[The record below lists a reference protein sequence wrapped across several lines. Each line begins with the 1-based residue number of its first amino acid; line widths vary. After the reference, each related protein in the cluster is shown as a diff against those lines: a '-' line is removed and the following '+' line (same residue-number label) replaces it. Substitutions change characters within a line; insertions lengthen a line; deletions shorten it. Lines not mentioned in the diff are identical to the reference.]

1 MKAKNNKFKKVLG
14 ISMSVLMLSATT
26 FPLVACQKNGEEV
39 DPNKTQFHIG
49 NFDGGY
55 GHTWLEQAVEK
66 FEKNWV
72 IDALMYEH
80 ALKNVDQKSIDLLVE
95 EYRKSLIVQN
105 YKQLLINQRLK
116 DPSEEEISDYYEK
129 YSSQFLLEDDI
140 VKGIFVKVP
149 KKADKL
155 RKMRKWVEEFS
166 VENIENMENYSVK
179 NYGTLDFFTEYWV
192 FERELMKQ
200 LPTTIDIKLT
210 PNKFFEMEDS
220 VYVYMLNVLDYRKIG
235 EIEPLDFAQDKI
247 KNLLLNK
254 QKIEFIRQ
262 FEEELYQQ
270 FKKDIMYFTS
280 NKEEVEQ

>member
-1 MKAKNNKFKKVLG
+1 MFKTFLSIFLIASFVFSTCQKQNESFRAPVLKINNQYLYEDELPKNQHLNNKDS
-14 ISMSVLMLSATT
+14 IAM
-26 FPLVACQKNGEEV
+26 
-39 DPNKTQFHIG
+39 
-49 NFDGGY
+49 
-55 GHTWLEQAVEK
+55 VEK

-192 FERELMKQ
+192 FEQELMKQ

>member
-1 MKAKNNKFKKVLG
+1 
-14 ISMSVLMLSATT
+14 
-26 FPLVACQKNGEEV
+26 
-39 DPNKTQFHIG
+39 
-49 NFDGGY
+49 
-55 GHTWLEQAVEK
+55 
-66 FEKNWV
+66 
-72 IDALMYEH
+72 
-80 ALKNVDQKSIDLLVE
+80 
-95 EYRKSLIVQN
+95 
-105 YKQLLINQRLK
+105 
-116 DPSEEEISDYYEK
+116 
-129 YSSQFLLEDDI
+129 
-140 VKGIFVKVP
+140 
-149 KKADKL
+149 
-155 RKMRKWVEEFS
+155 
-166 VENIENMENYSVK
+166 MENYSVK

>member
-1 MKAKNNKFKKVLG
+1 MFKTF
-14 ISMSVLMLSATT
+14 LSIFLIASFVFST
-26 FPLVACQKNGEEV
+26 CQKQNESFRTPVLKINNQYLYE
-39 DPNKTQFHIG
+39 DELPKNQHLNNEDSI
-49 NFDGGY
+49 
-55 GHTWLEQAVEK
+55 AMVEK

-116 DPSEEEISDYYEK
+116 DTSEEEISDYYEK

>member
-1 MKAKNNKFKKVLG
+1 
-14 ISMSVLMLSATT
+14 
-26 FPLVACQKNGEEV
+26 
-39 DPNKTQFHIG
+39 
-49 NFDGGY
+49 
-55 GHTWLEQAVEK
+55 
-66 FEKNWV
+66 
-72 IDALMYEH
+72 
-80 ALKNVDQKSIDLLVE
+80 
-95 EYRKSLIVQN
+95 
-105 YKQLLINQRLK
+105 
-116 DPSEEEISDYYEK
+116 
-129 YSSQFLLEDDI
+129 
-140 VKGIFVKVP
+140 
-149 KKADKL
+149 
-155 RKMRKWVEEFS
+155 MRKWVEEFS

>member
-1 MKAKNNKFKKVLG
+1 M
-14 ISMSVLMLSATT
+14 
-26 FPLVACQKNGEEV
+26 
-39 DPNKTQFHIG
+39 
-49 NFDGGY
+49 
-55 GHTWLEQAVEK
+55 
-66 FEKNWV
+66 
-72 IDALMYEH
+72 
-80 ALKNVDQKSIDLLVE
+80 
-95 EYRKSLIVQN
+95 
-105 YKQLLINQRLK
+105 
-116 DPSEEEISDYYEK
+116 
-129 YSSQFLLEDDI
+129 
-140 VKGIFVKVP
+140 P

-280 NKEEVEQ
+280 NKKEVEQ

>member
-1 MKAKNNKFKKVLG
+1 MFKTFLSIFLIASFVFFTFLKQNESFRIPVLKINNQYLYEDELPKNQHLNNEDS
-14 ISMSVLMLSATT
+14 IAM
-26 FPLVACQKNGEEV
+26 
-39 DPNKTQFHIG
+39 
-49 NFDGGY
+49 
-55 GHTWLEQAVEK
+55 VEK

>member
-1 MKAKNNKFKKVLG
+1 MFKTF
-14 ISMSVLMLSATT
+14 LSIFLIASFVFST
-26 FPLVACQKNGEEV
+26 CQKQNESFRTPVLKINNQYLYE
-39 DPNKTQFHIG
+39 DELPKNQHLNNEDSI
-49 NFDGGY
+49 
-55 GHTWLEQAVEK
+55 AMVEK

-155 RKMRKWVEEFS
+155 KKMRKWVEEFS

>member
-1 MKAKNNKFKKVLG
+1 MFKTF
-14 ISMSVLMLSATT
+14 LST
-26 FPLVACQKNGEEV
+26 FLIASFVFSTCQKQNESFRTPVLKINNQYLYE
-39 DPNKTQFHIG
+39 DELPKNQHLNNEDSI
-49 NFDGGY
+49 
-55 GHTWLEQAVEK
+55 AMVEK

-116 DPSEEEISDYYEK
+116 APSEEEISDYYEK

>member
-1 MKAKNNKFKKVLG
+1 MFKTF
-14 ISMSVLMLSATT
+14 LSIFLIASFVFST
-26 FPLVACQKNGEEV
+26 CQKQNESFRTPVLKINNQYLYE
-39 DPNKTQFHIG
+39 DELPKNQHLNNEDSI
-49 NFDGGY
+49 
-55 GHTWLEQAVEK
+55 AMVEK

-200 LPTTIDIKLT
+200 LPTTIDIKLS

>member
-1 MKAKNNKFKKVLG
+1 MFKTF
-14 ISMSVLMLSATT
+14 LSIFLIASFVFST
-26 FPLVACQKNGEEV
+26 CQKQNESFRAPVLKINNQYLYE
-39 DPNKTQFHIG
+39 DELPKNQHLNNEDSI
-49 NFDGGY
+49 
-55 GHTWLEQAVEK
+55 AMVEK

-192 FERELMKQ
+192 FEQELMKQ

>member
-1 MKAKNNKFKKVLG
+1 MFKTF
-14 ISMSVLMLSATT
+14 LSIFLIASFVFST
-26 FPLVACQKNGEEV
+26 CQKQNESFRTPVLKINNQYLYE
-39 DPNKTQFHIG
+39 DELPKNQHLNNEDSI
-49 NFDGGY
+49 
-55 GHTWLEQAVEK
+55 AMVEK

>member
-1 MKAKNNKFKKVLG
+1 MFKTF
-14 ISMSVLMLSATT
+14 LSIFLIASFVFST
-26 FPLVACQKNGEEV
+26 CQKQNESFRTPVLKINNQCLYE
-39 DPNKTQFHIG
+39 DELPKNQHLNNEDSI
-49 NFDGGY
+49 
-55 GHTWLEQAVEK
+55 AMVEK

>member
-1 MKAKNNKFKKVLG
+1 MFKTF
-14 ISMSVLMLSATT
+14 LSIFLIASFVFST
-26 FPLVACQKNGEEV
+26 CQKQNESFRTPVLKINNQYLYE
-39 DPNKTQFHIG
+39 DELPKNQHLNKEDSI
-49 NFDGGY
+49 
-55 GHTWLEQAVEK
+55 AMVEK

>member
-1 MKAKNNKFKKVLG
+1 MFKTFLSIFLIASFVFSTCQKQNESFRTPVLKINNQYLYEDELPKNQHLNNKDS
-14 ISMSVLMLSATT
+14 IAM
-26 FPLVACQKNGEEV
+26 
-39 DPNKTQFHIG
+39 
-49 NFDGGY
+49 
-55 GHTWLEQAVEK
+55 VEK

-192 FERELMKQ
+192 FEQELMKQ

>member
-1 MKAKNNKFKKVLG
+1 MFKTF
-14 ISMSVLMLSATT
+14 LSIFLIASFVFST
-26 FPLVACQKNGEEV
+26 CQKQNESFRTPVLKINNQYLYE
-39 DPNKTQFHIG
+39 DELPKNQHLNNEDSI
-49 NFDGGY
+49 
-55 GHTWLEQAVEK
+55 AMVEK

-200 LPTTIDIKLT
+200 LPTTIDIKIT

>member
-1 MKAKNNKFKKVLG
+1 
-14 ISMSVLMLSATT
+14 
-26 FPLVACQKNGEEV
+26 
-39 DPNKTQFHIG
+39 
-49 NFDGGY
+49 
-55 GHTWLEQAVEK
+55 
-66 FEKNWV
+66 
-72 IDALMYEH
+72 
-80 ALKNVDQKSIDLLVE
+80 
-95 EYRKSLIVQN
+95 
-105 YKQLLINQRLK
+105 LK

>member
-1 MKAKNNKFKKVLG
+1 MFKTF
-14 ISMSVLMLSATT
+14 LST
-26 FPLVACQKNGEEV
+26 FLIASFVFSTCQKQNESFRTPVLKINNQYLYE
-39 DPNKTQFHIG
+39 DELPKNQHLNNEDSI
-49 NFDGGY
+49 
-55 GHTWLEQAVEK
+55 AMVEK

>member
-1 MKAKNNKFKKVLG
+1 MFKTF
-14 ISMSVLMLSATT
+14 LSIFLIASFVFST
-26 FPLVACQKNGEEV
+26 CQKQNESFRTPVLKINNQYLYE
-39 DPNKTQFHIG
+39 DELPKNQHLNNEDSI
-49 NFDGGY
+49 
-55 GHTWLEQAVEK
+55 AMVEK

-166 VENIENMENYSVK
+166 VENIENMEN
-179 NYGTLDFFTEYWV
+179 TEN
-192 FERELMKQ
+192 
-200 LPTTIDIKLT
+200 LT
-210 PNKFFEMEDS
+210 HNF
-220 VYVYMLNVLDYRKIG
+220 
-235 EIEPLDFAQDKI
+235 
-247 KNLLLNK
+247 
-254 QKIEFIRQ
+254 
-262 FEEELYQQ
+262 
-270 FKKDIMYFTS
+270 YF
-280 NKEEVEQ
+280 